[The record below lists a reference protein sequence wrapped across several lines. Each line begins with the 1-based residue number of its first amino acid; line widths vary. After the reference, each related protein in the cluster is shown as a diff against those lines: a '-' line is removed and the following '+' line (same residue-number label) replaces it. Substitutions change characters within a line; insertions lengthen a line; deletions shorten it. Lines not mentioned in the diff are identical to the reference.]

1 MKRKILLIVLA
12 TALILSLCACG
23 EKKVAE
29 TEDPQTVSEQVDNSD
44 KMVKHIKSIEP
55 EDREEFLAFWQSSI
69 LYCKAIAL
77 ELKNGGN
84 TDKYEFDPTD
94 ESQIPKEISSLYDF
108 SELSRENTE
117 NLHKD
122 FIMTVDGA
130 DVTLSYDGMEMYPTT
145 YAYSDIQ
152 DIINSLK

>member
-12 TALILSLCACG
+12 TALILSLCACV

-29 TEDPQTVSEQVDNSD
+29 PEDPQTVSEQVDNSD

-55 EDREEFLAFWQSSI
+55 ENREEFLSFWQASVS
-69 LYCKAIAL
+69 YCKAIAL
-77 ELKNGGN
+77 ELKSSGN
-84 TDKYEFDPTD
+84 TNKYEFDPTD
-94 ESQIPKEISSLYDF
+94 TSQIPEEISSLYDF
-108 SELSRENTE
+108 SRLSQKNSK
-117 NLHKD
+117 NLHKN